1 MNYYIDKYNFSVGM
15 TLNGWAM
22 FCRQPTDVLTDS
34 PEIIAVIESIAA
46 DNRACFTG
54 VSQ

>member
-15 TLNGWAM
+15 TSHGWAM
-22 FCRQPTDVLTDS
+22 FCRQASDVLTDS

-46 DNRACFTG
+46 DNRVCFNG